1 VQQKVPY
8 SITSSARSRIDVGRV
23 MPSAFAAL
31 RFREMEFI
39 GLIDRQISRLRAP
52 ENLGDVRGGALI
64 HQGYVNAVGHQAAC
78 LHICP
83 KDEHCGQ
90 LKSDGEL
97 SNLSTMRCE

>member
-8 SITSSARSRIDVGRV
+8 SITSSARSRIDAERLCCFEIQ
-23 MPSAFAAL
+23 S
-31 RFREMEFI
+31 EMEFI